1 MHRFI
6 VRAALLAGDAVT
18 LDGAHARQIAVVL
31 RMKPGDEIT
40 LVAGGSEAV
49 AMLES
54 VEPDRVVVRIRER
67 GGASNEPHV
76 ALTLAL
82 PLLRG
87 DRSEEVVEAVTQLG
101 VARVLPY
108 VSARSVVRALGDAK
122 RERWER
128 IARESAET
136 ARRGNAPTIGTL
148 RTWDELFGVLPKP
161 IVVAW
166 EGEHELRLREALPRD
181 VPELSLVIGPEGG
194 LTDDEVDLARAND
207 AIVVSLGSRN
217 LRAETAAIA
226 AVAIVMDALDELRD
240 ARGEL
245 RDARIDRD

>member
-6 VRAALLAGDAVT
+6 VRAAALNEEAVA
-18 LDGAHARQIAVVL
+18 LEGSHARQIAVVL

-40 LVAGGSEAV
+40 LVSGGSEARAV
-49 AMLES
+49 LET
-54 VEPDRVVVRIRER
+54 VEPTHVLARIRER
-67 GGASNEPHV
+67 GGASAESRV
-76 ALTLAL
+76 AVTLAL

-101 VARVLPY
+101 VARIIPF
-108 VSARSVVRALGDAK
+108 VSSRSVVKAIGDPK

-136 ARRGNAPTIGTL
+136 ARRGQAPAIGSL
-148 RTWDELFGVLPKP
+148 RAWEELFDALPRP

-166 EGEHELRLREALPRD
+166 EGEHETRLRDALPPD
-181 VPELSLVIGPEGG
+181 VEELSLVIGPEGG
-194 LTDDEVDLARAND
+194 LSEEEIALARTHE
-207 AIVVSLGSRN
+207 AIVVSLGARN

-226 AVAIVMDALDELRD
+226 AVAIVMDALD
-240 ARGEL
+240 
-245 RDARIDRD
+245 

>member
-6 VRAALLAGDAVT
+6 VRAALLNEDAVT

-31 RMKPGDEIT
+31 RMKPGDEVT
-40 LVAGGSEAV
+40 FVAGGSEAIAV
-49 AMLES
+49 LET
-54 VEPDRVVVRIRER
+54 VEPDHVVARIRER
-67 GGASNEPHV
+67 GGASTESRV

-87 DRSEEVVEAVTQLG
+87 DRSEEVVEAATQLG
-101 VARVLPY
+101 VARILPF
-108 VSARSVVRALGDAK
+108 VATLSVVKSLGEAK

-136 ARRGNAPTIGTL
+136 ARRGQAPAIGSL

-161 IVVAW
+161 ILVAW
-166 EGEHELRLREALPRD
+166 EGEHELRLRDAVPPD
-181 VPELSLVIGPEGG
+181 VAELSLVIGPEGG
-194 LTDDEVDLARAND
+194 LTEEEVALARENQ
-207 AIVVSLGSRN
+207 AIVVTLGVRN

-226 AVAIVMDALDELRD
+226 AVAIVMDALD
-240 ARGEL
+240 
-245 RDARIDRD
+245 

>member
-1 MHRFI
+1 MQRFI
-6 VRAALLAGDAVT
+6 VRASMLTQDAVT

-31 RMKPGDEIT
+31 RMQPGDEIT
-40 LVAGGSEAV
+40 LVAGGEEATAV
-49 AMLES
+49 LETIG
-54 VEPDRVVVRIRER
+54 PDRVVARVRER
-67 GGASNEPHV
+67 ATSTREPRV

-101 VARVLPY
+101 VAKVLPY
-108 VSARSVVRALGDAK
+108 VSTRSVVRALGDAK

-136 ARRGNAPTIGTL
+136 ARRGTAPPIGTL
-148 RTWDELFGVLPKP
+148 RTWEELFEVLPKP

-166 EGEHELRLREALPRD
+166 EGERDQRLRDALPKD
-181 VPELSLVIGPEGG
+181 EPALSLVIGPEGG
-194 LTDDEVDLARAND
+194 LTEEEIALAREHE
-207 AIVVSLGSRN
+207 AIVVSLGARN

-226 AVAIVMDALDELRD
+226 AVAIAMDLLD
-240 ARGEL
+240 
-245 RDARIDRD
+245 